1 MKHVK
6 EHMVSLYRPKLTFSA
21 YSFVSEDA
29 RQKKLKHLLKRHMK
43 SGDGSCIIYC
53 NTKKHAD
60 TVYDLIKTWYPDQV
74 AICRSNLPNK
84 ERKRNEKA
92 FMRGERRIMVAT
104 SAFGMGINKS
114 DVRLIIHYI
123 PVSFQSG
130 VHTFEVGQPLTKEQ
144 FTVALNLAHAR
155 GKLIHNKKGQESYVL
170 LDQQMPGITV
180 TLYPIHQRRTYRVNI
195 KVEPCRVLGSDD
207 PTALYQY
214 SKKTFHKLQQLCD
227 RYLEMLCIPG
237 SIETMKVSR
246 CDLTCNLGFPDQQ
259 YVDAYLRILK
269 KSHMIPG
276 YKADIFK
283 TNEKKAK
290 DPNQANQHSH
300 CIRCKQASLL
310 CYDKID
316 QLKMVGRCPREL
328 EDAAILRLE
337 VQLKRPALSGAVIF
351 CSSVVTEGF
360 RRILSESLCISSP
373 NTVGNTLPKGHP
385 VNKPLAWNHRARGL
399 FGPLW

>member
-1 MKHVK
+1 MK
-6 EHMVSLYRPKLTFSA
+6 
-21 YSFVSEDA
+21 D
-29 RQKKLKHLLKRHMK
+29 
-43 SGDGSCIIYC
+43 I
-53 NTKKHAD
+53 
-60 TVYDLIKTWYPDQV
+60 LI
-74 AICRSNLPNK
+74 
-84 ERKRNEKA
+84 
-92 FMRGERRIMVAT
+92 G
-104 SAFGMGINKS
+104 
-114 DVRLIIHYI
+114 
-123 PVSFQSG
+123 FQSG
-130 VHTFEVGQPLTKEQ
+130 VHTFEVSQTLTKKQ
-144 FTVALNLAHAR
+144 FSAALNRAHVR
-155 GKLIHNKKGQESYVL
+155 GKLMHNKKVQESYVL

-180 TLYPIHQRRTYRVNI
+180 TLYPIYPRRTYRVNI
-195 KVEPCRVLGSDD
+195 RIEPCRVLGSDD

-214 SKKTFHKLQQLCD
+214 TKKSFHKLQQFCD

-283 TNEKKAK
+283 TNAKKAK

-337 VQLKRPALSGAVIF
+337 AQLKRPALKRVLGERALEDNAALLKAATKQSVPIIKYYLNRMFPCGGTHLRYKDAVSKVQKIKKETLREQMLYLLRKVSDAATWDSAAQKLKEHYKDVTDVTDKRIKKLYSKF
-351 CSSVVTEGF
+351 DALDINPITLLNDSSMARV
-360 RRILSESLCISSP
+360 P
-373 NTVGNTLPKGHP
+373 
-385 VNKPLAWNHRARGL
+385 PLDQ
-399 FGPLW
+399 FFE

>member
-1 MKHVK
+1 MK
-6 EHMVSLYRPKLTFSA
+6 
-21 YSFVSEDA
+21 
-29 RQKKLKHLLKRHMK
+29 
-43 SGDGSCIIYC
+43 
-53 NTKKHAD
+53 N
-60 TVYDLIKTWYPDQV
+60 
-74 AICRSNLPNK
+74 
-84 ERKRNEKA
+84 
-92 FMRGERRIMVAT
+92 
-104 SAFGMGINKS
+104 
-114 DVRLIIHYI
+114 I

-130 VHTFEVGQPLTKEQ
+130 VHTFEVSQTLTKNQ
-144 FTVALNLAHAR
+144 FTLVLNRAHTR
-155 GKLIHNKKGQESYVL
+155 GKLIHNKKSQESYVL

-180 TLYPIHQRRTYRVNI
+180 TLYPIYQPRTYRVNI

-207 PTALYQY
+207 PTALYQC
-214 SKKTFHKLQQLCD
+214 SKKSFHELQQLCD

-283 TNEKKAK
+283 TNAKKAK

-316 QLKMVGRCPREL
+316 QLKMVGRCPHEL

-337 VQLKRPALSGAVIF
+337 AQLKRPALKRALGKRALEDNAALLKAASDQVAEVIHSYLSRIFPCSGTHLQYEDAV
-351 CSSVVTEGF
+351 SVVQKIKKETLREQMLYLL
-360 RRILSESLCISSP
+360 RKVSDAATWDSAARKLNEHYTDVTDKRIKKIYSKFDAFDINP
-373 NTVGNTLPKGHP
+373 ITLPNSSSTERVP
-385 VNKPLAWNHRARGL
+385 PLRQ
-399 FGPLW
+399 FFE

>member
-1 MKHVK
+1 MK
-6 EHMVSLYRPKLTFSA
+6 
-21 YSFVSEDA
+21 
-29 RQKKLKHLLKRHMK
+29 
-43 SGDGSCIIYC
+43 
-53 NTKKHAD
+53 N
-60 TVYDLIKTWYPDQV
+60 
-74 AICRSNLPNK
+74 
-84 ERKRNEKA
+84 
-92 FMRGERRIMVAT
+92 
-104 SAFGMGINKS
+104 
-114 DVRLIIHYI
+114 I

-130 VHTFEVGQPLTKEQ
+130 VHTFEVSQTLTKNQ
-144 FTVALNLAHAR
+144 FTLVLNRAHTR

-180 TLYPIHQRRTYRVNI
+180 TLYPIYQPRTYRVNI

-207 PTALYQY
+207 PTALYQC
-214 SKKTFHKLQQLCD
+214 SKKSFHELQQLCD

-283 TNEKKAK
+283 TNAKKAK

-316 QLKMVGRCPREL
+316 QLKMVGRCPHEL

-337 VQLKRPALSGAVIF
+337 AQLKRPALKRALGKRALEDNAALLKAASDQVAEVIHSYLSRIFPCSGTHLQYEDAV
-351 CSSVVTEGF
+351 SVVQKIKKETLREQMLYLL
-360 RRILSESLCISSP
+360 RKVSDAATWDSAARKLNEHYTDVTDKRIKKIYSKFDAFDINP
-373 NTVGNTLPKGHP
+373 ITLPNSSSTERVP
-385 VNKPLAWNHRARGL
+385 PLRQ
-399 FGPLW
+399 FFE

>member
-1 MKHVK
+1 MK
-6 EHMVSLYRPKLTFSA
+6 T
-21 YSFVSEDA
+21 
-29 RQKKLKHLLKRHMK
+29 
-43 SGDGSCIIYC
+43 
-53 NTKKHAD
+53 
-60 TVYDLIKTWYPDQV
+60 
-74 AICRSNLPNK
+74 
-84 ERKRNEKA
+84 
-92 FMRGERRIMVAT
+92 
-104 SAFGMGINKS
+104 
-114 DVRLIIHYI
+114 I

-155 GKLIHNKKGQESYVL
+155 GKLIHNKKVQESYVL

-180 TLYPIHQRRTYRVNI
+180 TLYPIYPRRTYRVNI
-195 KVEPCRVLGSDD
+195 RIEPCRVLGSDD

-214 SKKTFHKLQQLCD
+214 TKKSFHKLQQFCD

-283 TNEKKAK
+283 TNAKKAK

-316 QLKMVGRCPREL
+316 QLKMVGRCPHEL

-337 VQLKRPALSGAVIF
+337 VQLKRPALKRMLGKKALENNATLLKAAAKQLRTPLKKCSLTADDGASPPLEWCTASAEMVHGGRGRGAPGRHAGDYSGMPL
-351 CSSVVTEGF
+351 
-360 RRILSESLCISSP
+360 RLRMDSP
-373 NTVGNTLPKGHP
+373 SIWMV
-385 VNKPLAWNHRARGL
+385 
-399 FGPLW
+399 

>member
-1 MKHVK
+1 MK
-6 EHMVSLYRPKLTFSA
+6 T
-21 YSFVSEDA
+21 
-29 RQKKLKHLLKRHMK
+29 
-43 SGDGSCIIYC
+43 
-53 NTKKHAD
+53 
-60 TVYDLIKTWYPDQV
+60 
-74 AICRSNLPNK
+74 
-84 ERKRNEKA
+84 
-92 FMRGERRIMVAT
+92 
-104 SAFGMGINKS
+104 
-114 DVRLIIHYI
+114 I

-170 LDQQMPGITV
+170 LDQQIPGITV

-214 SKKTFHKLQQLCD
+214 TKKSFHKLQQFCD

-276 YKADIFK
+276 YSVDTFKA
-283 TNEKKAK
+283 NEKKAK

-300 CIRCKQASLL
+300 CIRCKQASIL

-316 QLKMVGRCPREL
+316 QLKMVGRCPHEL
-328 EDAAILRLE
+328 EDVAILRLE
-337 VQLKRPALSGAVIF
+337 AQLKRPALKRVLGKKALENNAALLKAASDQVAEVSHSYLSRMFPCSGTHLQYEEAV
-351 CSSVVTEGF
+351 SVVQKIKKETLREQMLYLL
-360 RRILSESLCISSP
+360 RKVSDAATWDSAARKLKEHYTDVTDKRIKKIYSKFDAFDINP
-373 NTVGNTLPKGHP
+373 ITLPNSSSTERVP
-385 VNKPLAWNHRARGL
+385 PLSQ
-399 FGPLW
+399 FFE

>member
-1 MKHVK
+1 MK
-6 EHMVSLYRPKLTFSA
+6 T
-21 YSFVSEDA
+21 
-29 RQKKLKHLLKRHMK
+29 
-43 SGDGSCIIYC
+43 
-53 NTKKHAD
+53 
-60 TVYDLIKTWYPDQV
+60 
-74 AICRSNLPNK
+74 
-84 ERKRNEKA
+84 
-92 FMRGERRIMVAT
+92 
-104 SAFGMGINKS
+104 
-114 DVRLIIHYI
+114 I

-155 GKLIHNKKGQESYVL
+155 GKLIYNKKGQESYVL

-214 SKKTFHKLQQLCD
+214 TKKSFHKLQQFCD

-283 TNEKKAK
+283 TNAKKAK

-300 CIRCKQASLL
+300 CIRCKQASIL

-316 QLKMVGRCPREL
+316 QLKMVGRCPHEL

-337 VQLKRPALSGAVIF
+337 AQLKRPALKRVLGKKAMEDNAALLKAASDQVAEVIHSYLSRMFPCSGTHLQYEDAV
-351 CSSVVTEGF
+351 SVVQKIKKETLREQMLYLL
-360 RRILSESLCISSP
+360 RKVSDAATLDSAARKLEEHYTDVTDKRIKKIYSKFDAFDINP
-373 NTVGNTLPKGHP
+373 ITLPNSSSMARVP
-385 VNKPLAWNHRARGL
+385 PLGQ
-399 FGPLW
+399 FFE

>member
-1 MKHVK
+1 MK
-6 EHMVSLYRPKLTFSA
+6 
-21 YSFVSEDA
+21 
-29 RQKKLKHLLKRHMK
+29 
-43 SGDGSCIIYC
+43 
-53 NTKKHAD
+53 N
-60 TVYDLIKTWYPDQV
+60 
-74 AICRSNLPNK
+74 
-84 ERKRNEKA
+84 
-92 FMRGERRIMVAT
+92 
-104 SAFGMGINKS
+104 
-114 DVRLIIHYI
+114 I

-214 SKKTFHKLQQLCD
+214 SKKSFHKLQQLCD

-237 SIETMKVSR
+237 SIEAMKVSR
-246 CDLTCNLGFPDQQ
+246 CDLTCNLGFPDQD
-259 YVDAYLRILK
+259 YVEAYLRILK
-269 KSHMIPG
+269 KSHLIPG

-337 VQLKRPALSGAVIF
+337 VQLKRPALKRVLGKKAMEDNAALLKAATKQSVPVIKSYLDKMFPCSGTHLRYEDAV
-351 CSSVVTEGF
+351 SVIHKIKKDTLCEQMLCLLRKVSDAATLDSAARKLKEHYTDVTDK
-360 RRILSESLCISSP
+360 RIKKIHCKFDELGISPITLLDNRSMKSLPPLSQFFE
-373 NTVGNTLPKGHP
+373 
-385 VNKPLAWNHRARGL
+385 
-399 FGPLW
+399 